1 MGDCVR
7 PCSVEYK
14 FIEAIFIAP
23 KVYGGSFIKD
33 NKINEIS
40 KIKGY
45 KNQVDF
51 KILKT
56 LLKKNRHLE
65 LNNEKWFRNVYKG
78 NIEIKKQIYN
88 LIITSNKRKIK
99 YLNNI
104 FVGTEPYII
113 NENKDISNKND

>member
-1 MGDCVR
+1 M
-7 PCSVEYK
+7 
-14 FIEAIFIAP
+14 
-23 KVYGGSFIKD
+23 
-33 NKINEIS
+33 
-40 KIKGY
+40 
-45 KNQVDF
+45 
-51 KILKT
+51 
-56 LLKKNRHLE
+56 
-65 LNNEKWFRNVYKG
+65 NNEKWFRNVYKG